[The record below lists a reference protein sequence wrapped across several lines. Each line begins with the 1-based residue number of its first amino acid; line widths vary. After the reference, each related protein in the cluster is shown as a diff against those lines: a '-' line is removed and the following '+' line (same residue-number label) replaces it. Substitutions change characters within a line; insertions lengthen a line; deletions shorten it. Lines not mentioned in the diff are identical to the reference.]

1 MRALPAGIGQSVE
14 YLIQSG
20 SSSGEGSAA
29 CEWWVPAICLMGPLS
44 HEKSHMA
51 KLTARAGH
59 GRSMTVSVEKG
70 AVGGGS
76 EGSRTPGANAVWSAP
91 SPAPSCHHRR
101 VGAAPG
107 GVGGCSADLVEGLW
121 VAAREANVAAT
132 AGDGV
137 IGATEDRGEDRCD
150 ARHVDQL
157 APLPDV
163 QAVVR
168 D

>member
-1 MRALPAGIGQSVE
+1 MSTQTSGRALATCSGPSRAGVCRAYPARVPTVWWTIPFAVNSTAKACRRQLESGVIDSSQLTSCGDDPWMRALPAGIGQSVE

-76 EGSRTPGANAVWSAP
+76 EG
-91 SPAPSCHHRR
+91 
-101 VGAAPG
+101 
-107 GVGGCSADLVEGLW
+107 
-121 VAAREANVAAT
+121 
-132 AGDGV
+132 
-137 IGATEDRGEDRCD
+137 
-150 ARHVDQL
+150 
-157 APLPDV
+157 
-163 QAVVR
+163 
-168 D
+168 